1 MDKKLIWMIKS
12 WSVSN
17 TRKKLQELSLRD
29 DIFDESTIDFT
40 SEDYKEAKKNYDRA
54 IEKGCTIVTYIDK
67 LYPEKL
73 KNIGRPPAVL
83 FVQGNAKVLSDTVF
97 AGIVGARKSDM
108 YGIRMAENIAL
119 EIGQTGAGIISG
131 GARGIDSG
139 AHRGAL
145 RAKAPT
151 VAVLGSG
158 LDVCYPP
165 ENKKLFK
172 SIAQS
177 GGAVISEFPFS
188 MEALP
193 NNFPQRNRII
203 AALSTALVVVRAAH
217 KSGSLITASRAI
229 DMGVS
234 VYAVPGNMDDA
245 LSQGTNELIR
255 DGANILI
262 SPMDVVD
269 ELIALEPDFFVRE
282 KEKEDWEEIPEIKEE
297 IRKEAP
303 RREINLSEYEKEIV
317 DLIENGAD
325 VQSLIEEKISF
336 EPHRLTALLGMMEIK
351 GIIKKC
357 PDKKYVITAGGDA
370 NGKLSRNS

>member
-1 MDKKLIWMIKS
+1 MDKKLIWMVKS
-12 WSVSN
+12 SKVSN
-17 TRKKLQELSLRD
+17 TAKKFAELSEREDL
-29 DIFDESTIDFT
+29 FDESTIDFA
-40 SEDYKEAKKNYDRA
+40 SEEYKEAKKNYDRA
-54 IEKGCTIVTYIDK
+54 IEKGCSIVTYIDK
-67 LYPEKL
+67 HYPEKL
-73 KNIGRPPAVL
+73 KNIARPPAVL
-83 FVQGNAKVLSDTVF
+83 FVQGNAGILNDTVF

-108 YGIRMAENIAL
+108 YGTRMAENIAL

-131 GARGIDSG
+131 GARGIDSS

-172 SIAQS
+172 NIAES
-177 GGAVISEFPFS
+177 GGAVISEFPFA

-217 KSGSLITASRAI
+217 KSGSLITAARALE
-229 DMGVS
+229 MGVS
-234 VYAVPGNMDDA
+234 VFAVPGNMDDS

-255 DGANILI
+255 DGADILI

-282 KEKEDWEEIPEIKEE
+282 MEKEEQEEIPEMKENIK
-297 IRKEAP
+297 KEAP
-303 RREINLSEYEKEIV
+303 RKEMKLSEYEKEIV
-317 DLIENGAD
+317 DLIENDA
-325 VQSLIEEKISF
+325 QSQNLIEEKISF
-336 EPHRLTALLGMMEIK
+336 EPQRLTALLGMMEIK
-351 GIIKKC
+351 GIIKKG